1 MTAVLRALAAA
12 MLLAMIQAP
21 PAPADEA
28 QEQAAVALAQT
39 LAGDAHAAMTA
50 TGLDAAARFEMT
62 KQAVSAAFAFDV
74 WEKFLVG
81 DRNLDEA
88 QRGEFRALLPGFLS
102 RLYADQLGKG
112 MGAAPVI
119 EGARTVR
126 SDVMVAA
133 RIPRAAAKPLPVE
146 YRVRDFE
153 ERGPLVI
160 DIMVGGVSF
169 LVLKRDEFR
178 GILDR
183 KGPEGLLAYIRA
195 HAT

>member
-1 MTAVLRALAAA
+1 MTAVLRLLAAA
-12 MLLAMIQAP
+12 LLIAIVPAP
-21 PAPADEA
+21 PVQADA
-28 QEQAAVALAQT
+28 AREQAAIALART
-39 LAGDAHAAMTA
+39 LAGDAHAAMTVA
-50 TGLDAAARFEMT
+50 GIDEKDRLERVR
-62 KQAVSAAFAFDV
+62 QAVAAAFAFDV
-74 WEKFLVG
+74 WERYLIG
-81 DRNLDEA
+81 DRNLADA
-88 QRGEFRALLPGFLS
+88 QRAEFRALLPGFLS

-112 MGAAPVI
+112 MDAAPVI

-133 RIPRAAAKPLPVE
+133 RIPRTAAQPLPVE

-153 ERGPLVI
+153 GRGSLVI

-183 KGPEGLLAYIRA
+183 KGPEGLLAFMRA
-195 HAT
+195 HAA